1 VNTEGPYSERD
12 VAKAT
17 NLAAFLGWSVFT
29 VLTSI
34 LVGPIALPFALV
46 LGLPI
51 AFGTC
56 WILGAPII
64 RRLMTRSVSWDK
76 AALGGAI
83 ISAGMVVLSV
93 IVGRIRG
100 YRQSIDPTSSSQLG
114 GGDFIREVD
123 GILTAYGWMKLG
135 EQGVMFVFLGIAIA
149 LIVRAVVGSGRV

>member
-1 VNTEGPYSERD
+1 VGPDSPYSERD
-12 VAKAT
+12 IAKAT

-34 LVGPIALPFALV
+34 LVGPLAVPLAIA

-64 RRLMTRSVSWDK
+64 RRLMTRSVSWHS

-149 LIVRAVVGSGRV
+149 LIVRAVVGAGRV

>member
-1 VNTEGPYSERD
+1 
-12 VAKAT
+12 
-17 NLAAFLGWSVFT
+17 
-29 VLTSI
+29 
-34 LVGPIALPFALV
+34 V

-64 RRLMTRSVSWDK
+64 RRLMTRSVSWHS

-93 IVGRIRG
+93 IVGRIYG
-100 YRQSIDPTSSSQLG
+100 YLQSIDLTSSSQLG
-114 GGDFIREVD
+114 GGGFTREVD

-135 EQGVMFVFLGIAIA
+135 ERGVMFVFLGVAIA

>member
-1 VNTEGPYSERD
+1 MSTDSPYSERD
-12 VAKAT
+12 IAKPT
-17 NLAAFLGWSVFT
+17 NLAAFLGWSVFAVPT
-29 VLTSI
+29 TIDWGLGV
-34 LVGPIALPFALV
+34 LPFAMV

-56 WILGAPII
+56 WLLGAPII
-64 RRLMTRSVSWDK
+64 RRLMTRSVSWHM

-83 ISAGMVVLSV
+83 ISAGMVLLSV

-100 YRQSIDPTSSSQLG
+100 YRESLDPTSSSQLG

-135 EQGVMFVFLGIAIA
+135 ERGVMFVFLGIAIA